1 MSTATERRRKP
12 QSEEERAARRA
23 AEREKMQ
30 EAIAALQSG
39 EGWGRWLRAR
49 RHFRTYSLH
58 NQLLIAHQCP
68 QATRVASFR
77 AWLALGYCVRKGE
90 KALRI
95 WAPVPPSK
103 RSIEKWKVE
112 GARPEDAPKTH
123 FRLVP
128 VFDRSQVEPLPDSP
142 NGPAPLEPP
151 HEPIE
156 GESLAGQIEPLCA
169 LAKTIGAEVSF
180 EPIPG
185 SARGFHEP
193 ATGRIVVDS
202 DPALSANA
210 KASILVHELSHALVR
225 RDRREGDPK
234 LSYAEEE
241 VVVEAVAYCVC
252 AGLGLDTGGAS
263 VPYVANWGGAGAAQ
277 AVEACARLVDRLAS
291 RIEDAISGPGQGA
304 GDSPERRSAASGD
317 PKSAPIPST
326 LAYSTRFA
334 K

>member
-1 MSTATERRRKP
+1 MSPATKRRRKGL
-12 QSEEERAARRA
+12 SEEERAERRA

-30 EAIAALQSG
+30 EAIAALQSS
-39 EGWGRWLRAR
+39 EGWERWLRTR
-49 RHFRTYSLH
+49 RHFRAYSLH

-68 QATRVASFR
+68 EATRVAGFR

-103 RSIEKWKVE
+103 RAIEKWKE
-112 GARPEDAPKTH
+112 QGANPEDAPRTR

-128 VFDRSQVEPLPDSP
+128 VFDRCQVEALPDSP

-151 HEPIE
+151 HEPVA
-156 GESLAGQIEPLCA
+156 GDGLARLIDPLRVLANSIGCEVA
-169 LAKTIGAEVSF
+169 L

-185 SARGFHEP
+185 SAQGFLEP
-193 ATGRIVVDS
+193 KIGRIVLDHG
-202 DPALSANA
+202 PGISANA
-210 KASILVHELSHALVR
+210 RVATLIHELAHALVR
-225 RDRREGDPK
+225 SGRREGDPH

-263 VPYVANWGGAGAAQ
+263 VPYVASWGGEEAGESI
-277 AVEACARLVDRLAS
+277 EAYASLIDRLAR
-291 RIEDAISGPGQGA
+291 RIESATS
-304 GDSPERRSAASGD
+304 ERGENGEVKPPTD
-317 PKSAPIPST
+317 TPH
-326 LAYSTRFA
+326 
-334 K
+334 